1 MTFGTPRVHHDR
13 QMQVRFFQETDIAE
27 LETAINNWLAVN
39 PRREIVNVLQSAIF
53 PPGAGRELIVGVW
66 YIED

>member
-1 MTFGTPRVHHDR
+1 VHHDR